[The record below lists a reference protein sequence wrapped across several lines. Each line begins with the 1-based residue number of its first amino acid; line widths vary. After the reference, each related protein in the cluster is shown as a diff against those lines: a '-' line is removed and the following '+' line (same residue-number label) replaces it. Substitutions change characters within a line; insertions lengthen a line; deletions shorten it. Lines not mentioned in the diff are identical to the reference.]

1 MTQKTPAQGAET
13 KNAAPTKATA
23 PAPKEQTIK
32 LLVTANPKK
41 PGSAS
46 AKRYSLYQDGM
57 TVSAYKE
64 AVKQAGQPARLAG
77 DDLRWDL
84 RHEFIKLV

>member
-1 MTQKTPAQGAET
+1 MAQQTPAQGAAT
-13 KNAAPTKATA
+13 KTVEAPKATA

-46 AKRYSLYQDGM
+46 AARYGLYKDGM
-57 TVSAYKE
+57 TVTAYKE

>member
-13 KNAAPTKATA
+13 KTA
-23 PAPKEQTIK
+23 PAAKAPVTGKTIK

-46 AKRYSLYQDGM
+46 AKRYGLYKDGM
-57 TVSAYKE
+57 TVEAYKQ
-64 AVKQAGQPARLAG
+64 AVKDAGQPARLAG
-77 DDLRWDL
+77 DDPRWDL